1 MTKEERQ
8 KEIVKVQQSKGQL
21 LASIEK
27 VEKYLPLEDFK
38 DYCDAIYTAVA
49 YQDIICLLINCNNEQ
64 LEDESFKNKTMKDLY
79 EENIISEDFYK
90 SLSD

>member
-1 MTKEERQ
+1 MAKDEKQ
-8 KEIVKVQQSKGQL
+8 KEIIQQSRGQL

-49 YQDIICLLINCNNEQ
+49 YQDVILKVVKSPDK
-64 LEDESFKNKTMKDLY
+64 EDNASGS
-79 EENIISEDFYK
+79 NIIAG
-90 SLSD
+90 

>member
-21 LASIEK
+21 LANIEK

-49 YQDIICLLINCNNEQ
+49 YQDVVLKAIKSPDTQDNV
-64 LEDESFKNKTMKDLY
+64 SGS
-79 EENIISEDFYK
+79 NIIAG
-90 SLSD
+90 

>member
-8 KEIVKVQQSKGQL
+8 KEIVKIQQSKGQL

-27 VEKYLPLEDFK
+27 VEKYLPLEAFK

-49 YQDIICLLINCNNEQ
+49 YQDVILKAIKSPDTQDNV
-64 LEDESFKNKTMKDLY
+64 SGS
-79 EENIISEDFYK
+79 NIIAG
-90 SLSD
+90 

>member
-8 KEIVKVQQSKGQL
+8 KEITKFQQSKGQL

-27 VEKYLPLEDFK
+27 AEKYLPLEDFK

-49 YQDIICLLINCNNEQ
+49 YQDVILKAIKFPDKEANVSSSVNI
-64 LEDESFKNKTMKDLY
+64 
-79 EENIISEDFYK
+79 EN
-90 SLSD
+90 

>member
-8 KEIVKVQQSKGQL
+8 KEIIKFQQSKGQL

-49 YQDIICLLINCNNEQ
+49 YQDVILKSIKSSDK
-64 LEDESFKNKTMKDLY
+64 EDDTFNSV
-79 EENIISEDFYK
+79 NIAE
-90 SLSD
+90 

>member
-1 MTKEERQ
+1 MTNEERQ
-8 KEIVKVQQSKGQL
+8 KEIIKFQQSKGQL

-49 YQDIICLLINCNNEQ
+49 YQDVISKAIKSPDK
-64 LEDESFKNKTMKDLY
+64 EDTSNSV
-79 EENIISEDFYK
+79 NIAE
-90 SLSD
+90 

>member
-1 MTKEERQ
+1 MAKDEKQ
-8 KEIVKVQQSKGQL
+8 KEIIQQSRGQL

-49 YQDIICLLINCNNEQ
+49 YQDVISKAIKSPDKETNVSGSTNI
-64 LEDESFKNKTMKDLY
+64 
-79 EENIISEDFYK
+79 EN
-90 SLSD
+90 

>member
-8 KEIVKVQQSKGQL
+8 KEIIKFQQSKGQL

-49 YQDIICLLINCNNEQ
+49 YQDVILKANKSCGSEPCDKLEILFISVSHPLI
-64 LEDESFKNKTMKDLY
+64 L
-79 EENIISEDFYK
+79 
-90 SLSD
+90 

>member
-8 KEIVKVQQSKGQL
+8 KEIVKFQQSKGQL

-27 VEKYLPLEDFK
+27 IEDYLSLEDFK

-49 YQDIICLLINCNNEQ
+49 HQDIILKLLKSPDKKANTSGSSNI
-64 LEDESFKNKTMKDLY
+64 
-79 EENIISEDFYK
+79 EN
-90 SLSD
+90 

>member
-8 KEIVKVQQSKGQL
+8 KEIVKFQQSKGQL

-27 VEKYLPLEDFK
+27 AEKYLPLEDFK

-49 YQDIICLLINCNNEQ
+49 YQDVILKAIKSPDTQDNA
-64 LEDESFKNKTMKDLY
+64 SGS
-79 EENIISEDFYK
+79 NIIAG
-90 SLSD
+90 

>member
-8 KEIVKVQQSKGQL
+8 KEIVKIQQSKGQL

-49 YQDIICLLINCNNEQ
+49 YQDVILKSVKSPDK
-64 LEDESFKNKTMKDLY
+64 EDNTSGS
-79 EENIISEDFYK
+79 NIIAG
-90 SLSD
+90 

>member
-8 KEIVKVQQSKGQL
+8 KEIIKFQQSKGQL

-49 YQDIICLLINCNNEQ
+49 YQDVISKAIKSPDKGANATSSSN
-64 LEDESFKNKTMKDLY
+64 T
-79 EENIISEDFYK
+79 EN
-90 SLSD
+90 

>member
-1 MTKEERQ
+1 MTNEEKQ
-8 KEIVKVQQSKGQL
+8 KEIIKFQQSKGQL

-49 YQDIICLLINCNNEQ
+49 YQDVISKAIKFPDK
-64 LEDESFKNKTMKDLY
+64 EDNASVSVNI
-79 EENIISEDFYK
+79 EN
-90 SLSD
+90 

>member
-8 KEIVKVQQSKGQL
+8 KEIVKFQQSKGQL

-49 YQDIICLLINCNNEQ
+49 YQDTILKLIKFP
-64 LEDESFKNKTMKDLY
+64 DEKLNVSGSS
-79 EENIISEDFYK
+79 NIGN
-90 SLSD
+90 

>member
-8 KEIVKVQQSKGQL
+8 KEIIKFQQSKGQL

-27 VEKYLPLEDFK
+27 VEDYLSFEDFK

-49 YQDIICLLINCNNEQ
+49 YQDVISKAIKSPDKEDNASSSIN
-64 LEDESFKNKTMKDLY
+64 T
-79 EENIISEDFYK
+79 EN
-90 SLSD
+90 

>member
-38 DYCDAIYTAVA
+38 DYCDSIYTAVA
-49 YQDIICLLINCNNEQ
+49 YQDLI
-64 LEDESFKNKTMKDLY
+64 LKAIKFPDKEDNVSDLY
-79 EENIISEDFYK
+79 NKES
-90 SLSD
+90 

>member
-49 YQDIICLLINCNNEQ
+49 YQDVILKAIKSPDK
-64 LEDESFKNKTMKDLY
+64 EDNASGS
-79 EENIISEDFYK
+79 NIIAG
-90 SLSD
+90 

>member
-8 KEIVKVQQSKGQL
+8 KEIVKFQQSKGQL

-38 DYCDAIYTAVA
+38 DYCDSIYTAVA
-49 YQDIICLLINCNNEQ
+49 YQDVVLKAIKSPDK
-64 LEDESFKNKTMKDLY
+64 EDTSNSVDIAE
-79 EENIISEDFYK
+79 
-90 SLSD
+90 